1 MDCCP
6 SADFTF
12 FLTGVEVVEKNI
24 QADAK
29 THQFFSFKA
38 IKSVTYN
45 HTKHEGGLITI
56 YAFAIS
62 RYTFPCSEAGLIIY
76 RKIVDGIST

>member
-12 FLTGVEVVEKNI
+12 FPTGVEVVEKNI

-45 HTKHEGGLITI
+45 HTKYDGGLITI
-56 YAFAIS
+56 YAFAVS
-62 RYTFPCSEAGLIIY
+62 RYTFPCSEAGLSIS
-76 RKIVDGIST
+76 RKIVEGISS